1 MRRMRAAPARVLS
14 SLLVPLLA
22 AASAAGLF
30 VPGLYQDPEPVAA
43 MLRGYDLITLVL
55 AVPILGFALLP
66 PLRHSARAQLL
77 WVAMLAY
84 VIYTYASYVFGTA
97 FNGLFLLHVAV
108 FSTALF
114 ALALALATM
123 DPTSIA
129 RRFHV
134 RTPIRTVAAVLV
146 VLGLTLG
153 AMWATLSLRFAVTG
167 VVPQEPSRLIL
178 PSSFT
183 HLGWALD
190 LSLLVPAY
198 LLAGVLLW
206 RRAAWGYVLA
216 ALAVISGT
224 LHQLS
229 YLTALLF
236 QADVGMPG
244 ASAFDP
250 GEVPIVVAF
259 AGASALLLVNC
270 DRPGGL
276 GRSAPPAR

>member
-1 MRRMRAAPARVLS
+1 
-14 SLLVPLLA
+14 
-22 AASAAGLF
+22 
-30 VPGLYQDPEPVAA
+30 
-43 MLRGYDLITLVL
+43 
-55 AVPILGFALLP
+55 
-66 PLRHSARAQLL
+66 
-77 WVAMLAY
+77 
-84 VIYTYASYVFGTA
+84 
-97 FNGLFLLHVAV
+97 
-108 FSTALF
+108 
-114 ALALALATM
+114 
-123 DPTSIA
+123 
-129 RRFHV
+129 
-134 RTPIRTVAAVLV
+134 
-146 VLGLTLG
+146 
-153 AMWATLSLRFAVTG
+153 MWATLSLRFAVTG